1 MKSSLLDHALKP
13 DQLSVRFQPIFHIKA
28 GVSRIDSLEALI
40 RGPRGTNFERAD
52 FLFDYVRRKKAEAT
66 VDRRCIVAILNA
78 VMKLPSHLR
87 ININVHAS
95 TLGKSP
101 GFVDFFQHEARKRSL
116 ALNRFTVEIVEHAPT
131 YNVPGLVHTIEALRH
146 LDVRIALDDV
156 GLGHS
161 NYRMMLDCRPDYF
174 KLDEYFARGV
184 HQDADRGAVVHSIIT
199 LAESLGGCVV
209 AEGIESKE
217 GLATVACMG
226 VELFQ
231 ANLLCPA
238 MSNEDLRASGLMG
251 SPSCLPLAGTQA
263 MGKGNSGDFE
273 RGGQRLLILRTS
285 HSVYH

>member
-1 MKSSLLDHALKP
+1 MKASLLDHALMS
-13 DQLSVRFQPIFHIKA
+13 DQLSVRFQPIFHIKD

-101 GFVDFFQHEARKRSL
+101 GFVDFFRHEVRRRSL
-116 ALNRFTVEIVEHAPT
+116 SLNRVTAEIVEHAPT
-131 YNVPGLVHTIEALRH
+131 YNVPGLIDTIGELRD
-146 LDVRIALDDV
+146 LGVRIALDDV

-217 GLATVACMG
+217 GLATVARMG

-231 ANLLCPA
+231 ANLLCGA
-238 MSNEDLRASGLMG
+238 MSNDDLMASGLLG
-251 SPSCLPLAGTQA
+251 VSSCLPLAGA
-263 MGKGNSGDFE
+263 LAIADGNLGGYA
-273 RGGQRLLILRTS
+273 RAGQRLLILRAR
-285 HSVYH
+285 

>member
-1 MKSSLLDHALKP
+1 
-13 DQLSVRFQPIFHIKA
+13 
-28 GVSRIDSLEALI
+28 
-40 RGPRGTNFERAD
+40 
-52 FLFDYVRRKKAEAT
+52 
-66 VDRRCIVAILNA
+66 
-78 VMKLPSHLR
+78 
-87 ININVHAS
+87 
-95 TLGKSP
+95 
-101 GFVDFFQHEARKRSL
+101 
-116 ALNRFTVEIVEHAPT
+116 
-131 YNVPGLVHTIEALRH
+131 
-146 LDVRIALDDV
+146 
-156 GLGHS
+156 
-161 NYRMMLDCRPDYF
+161 MMLDCRPDYF